1 MLAQDGGSPQR
12 SATSTVL
19 ITVTRNLNPPQLL
32 QQNYTVS
39 IFETQNLGES
49 IVQIQATDQDVGV
62 SSLFIQIPF
71 VSNSMSF
78 MEMKVTKFLILI
90 SGSLQYLDLQFGGYL

>member
-1 MLAQDGGSPQR
+1 M
-12 SATSTVL
+12 
-19 ITVTRNLNPPQLL
+19 TRNLNTPQLL

-62 SSLFIQIPF
+62 SSLSIQILHF
-71 VSNSMSF
+71 VFNSMSF
-78 MEMKVTKFLILI
+78 FEMKLTKFLILI